1 MTSVRRIA
9 PLLVAL
15 GAVCLGGCLG
25 KPEIEDRWTR
35 IDIAGSS
42 VAPYQS
48 ITTGVPMTFAVRAAI
63 TYRAIHTGFA
73 VAELRA
79 SNVDPATVDVEPGAN
94 RVRMAGEID
103 RILAN
108 SVSVGRATRAV
119 TGWDHLIQHI
129 DFTFVGTA
137 PAALDSTGA
146 PPGLFLV
153 CYLGSGVEM
162 ERADGT
168 DSLIVT
174 PFPSEA
180 YELLPVGLEL
190 NVAVAP

>member
-1 MTSVRRIA
+1 MTNPRRIA
-9 PLLVAL
+9 PLLL
-15 GAVCLGGCLG
+15 GLAAVCLGGCLG

-35 IDIAGSS
+35 IDIAGAS

-48 ITTGVPMTFAVRAAI
+48 ITPGVPTTFAVRAAI
-63 TYRAIHTGFA
+63 TYRAIVTGFA

-79 SNVDPATVDVEPGAN
+79 SSVDPVTVDVEPRAN
-94 RVRMAGEID
+94 RVRMANEID

-119 TGWDHLIQHI
+119 TGWDRLIQHI
-129 DFTFVGTA
+129 DFTFVATA

>member
-1 MTSVRRIA
+1 MTDARRFV
-9 PLLVAL
+9 PLVLVL

-35 IDIAGSS
+35 IDIAGAS
-42 VAPYQS
+42 VAPYQA
-48 ITTGVPMTFAVRAAI
+48 ITPGVPTTFAVRAAI
-63 TYRAIHTGFA
+63 TYRAILTGFA

-79 SNVDPATVDVEPGAN
+79 STVDPASVDVEPSAN

-103 RILAN
+103 HILAN

-146 PPGLFLV
+146 APGLFLV
-153 CYLGSGVEM
+153 CYLGSGVEL

-190 NVAVAP
+190 NAAVAP